1 MSSYLSLTDIMIG
14 LLFLL
19 GLVSIVSFI
28 IGFMMD
34 NKILKII
41 SFVAII
47 LMCLTIYGVWRYVT

>member
-1 MSSYLSLTDIMIG
+1 MSSYLSLTDIVIG

-19 GLVSIVSFI
+19 GRVSIVSFT

-34 NKILKII
+34 KKVLKII

-47 LMCLTIYGVWRYVT
+47 LMCLTIYGVLRYVT

>member
-1 MSSYLSLTDIMIG
+1 MSNYLSLTDIMIG

-19 GLVSIVSFI
+19 GLVSIVSFT

-34 NKILKII
+34 KKVLKII

-47 LMCLTIYGVWRYVT
+47 LMCLTIYGVLQYVT